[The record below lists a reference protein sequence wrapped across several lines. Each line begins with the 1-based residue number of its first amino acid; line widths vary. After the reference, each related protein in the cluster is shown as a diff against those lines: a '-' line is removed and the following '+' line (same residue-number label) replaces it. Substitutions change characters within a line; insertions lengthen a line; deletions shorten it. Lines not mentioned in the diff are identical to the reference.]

1 MALGQVSGFSLL
13 KREAFL
19 FLDTQFSTGILL

>member
-1 MALGQVSGFSLL
+1 MLKASL

-19 FLDTQFSTGILL
+19 FLYSENESKPACFSYLK